1 MIAKFYNDYKI
12 DLNGPTN
19 ILDNLYCSHKIDCY
33 LFTPTEIK
41 PRDTNP
47 LLIKNGSNATAI
59 EINETA
65 VEIKQ
70 PLKIQSSTNSVFN
83 HWLSVGIL
91 QPTTS
96 TLGINCYTSA
106 SIGGNLTVLG
116 SSNFTENVNIARSAP
131 NGGEVAIGITN
142 NGNSAY
148 TSLYL
153 QTRQQSGSSTNETG
167 QMFVGAGSMVVQTRT
182 NHPIILKSY
191 ADDQSI
197 TVPNS
202 LTISNNSTRDVVIAT
217 PLIVNNNVTINGFL
231 AAKPYISLKISTS
244 IYSSGTILAVPSTAS
259 VIGTPGAVTQTN
271 MGYQSAT
278 IGRGTVANSNYF
290 LYTFTFPAHPLG
302 SSFAVGCTFI
312 TGSTSNAAP
321 NAIFTSTNTSTTI
334 TVWIREPSTNILR
347 DGNFYVYSVP

>member
-1 MIAKFYNDYKI
+1 MYQIIYIVVIK
-12 DLNGPTN
+12 L
-19 ILDNLYCSHKIDCY
+19 DCY

-83 HWLSVGIL
+83 YGLSVGIL

-244 IYSSGTILAVPSTAS
+244 IYSSGTILAVPSTSTSA
-259 VIGTPGAVTQTN
+259 IGTPGAVTITN
-271 MGYQSAT
+271 YGFQSNITVA
-278 IGRGTVANSNYF
+278 RGTVGNVNHF
-290 LYTFTFPAHPLG
+290 LYTFTFPAHPFG
-302 SSFAVGCTFI
+302 ANYGVGCTFNT
-312 TGSTSNAAP
+312 TGTSSANPNATITSNTQA
-321 NAIFTSTNTSTTI
+321 TSI
-334 TVWIREPSTNILR
+334 TVWIRETSTNILR
-347 DGNFYVYSVP
+347 DGNFYVYSVPQTTKPLIST